1 MMPPAADF
9 GRTLPICNLS
19 LFRDASFPA
28 RLCCRPERLFR
39 VMTLLLASA
48 VGRYAR
54 YYMQFASNAW
64 TNMTPQQY
72 GIILVS
78 VAFFGWVLMKS
89 GSRS

>member
-1 MMPPAADF
+1 
-9 GRTLPICNLS
+9 
-19 LFRDASFPA
+19 
-28 RLCCRPERLFR
+28 
-39 VMTLLLASA
+39 MTLLLASA

-54 YYMQFASNAW
+54 YYVQFASNAW

-89 GSRS
+89 GSSR